1 MRERSS
7 KHSDGHSRSISGP
20 HLEVPGSFLS
30 TLKDGVAVSAQTGFE
45 ALIAGRPRRG
55 LGSHHGLWM
64 SIMGSVAGD
73 T

>member
-1 MRERSS
+1 
-7 KHSDGHSRSISGP
+7 
-20 HLEVPGSFLS
+20 LEVPGSFLS